1 MPINTVRFSSFN
13 RAALTAVAVATLGLS
28 LQACAPLV
36 VGGVAA
42 TGVMVAV
49 DRRTSGTQLED
60 EAIELKAASQVR
72 DVLGDKGHINFNSFN
87 RQLLLTGEVPTEA
100 DKAKVERV
108 AAQVENVRSV
118 VNELAVLGN
127 SSLTQRSSDTLVS
140 GRVKAAIVDAK
151 DLSIHAFDVITERGT
166 VYLMGRVTQRE
177 ANRVTDVVRS
187 VQGVQR
193 VVRVFEVISEEELAR
208 MQPKQP
214 AKTDQP
220 KAGD

>member
-1 MPINTVRFSSFN
+1 M
-13 RAALTAVAVATLGLS
+13 
-28 LQACAPLV
+28 
-36 VGGVAA
+36 
-42 TGVMVAV
+42 
-49 DRRTSGTQLED
+49 
-60 EAIELKAASQVR
+60 
-72 DVLGDKGHINFNSFN
+72 
-87 RQLLLTGEVPTEA
+87 
-100 DKAKVERV
+100 
-108 AAQVENVRSV
+108 
-118 VNELAVLGN
+118 
-127 SSLTQRSSDTLVS
+127 S

-193 VVRVFEVISEEELAR
+193 VVRLFEVISEEELAR

>member
-1 MPINTVRFSSFN
+1 MPINTVRFFSFN
-13 RAALTAVAVATLGLS
+13 RAVLTAVAVATLGLS

-72 DVLGDKGHINFNSFN
+72 DALGDKGHINFNSFN

-108 AAQVENVRSV
+108 AAGGAGQLQPHPAFVRHAGV
-118 VNELAVLGN
+118 GPGEGRHRGC
-127 SSLTQRSSDTLVS
+127 QGLVHP
-140 GRVKAAIVDAK
+140 RV
-151 DLSIHAFDVITERGT
+151 
-166 VYLMGRVTQRE
+166 
-177 ANRVTDVVRS
+177 
-187 VQGVQR
+187 
-193 VVRVFEVISEEELAR
+193 
-208 MQPKQP
+208 
-214 AKTDQP
+214 
-220 KAGD
+220 

>member
-1 MPINTVRFSSFN
+1 MPINTVRFFSFN
-13 RAALTAVAVATLGLS
+13 RAVLTAVAVATLGLS

-72 DVLGDKGHINFNSFN
+72 DALGDKGHINFNSFN

-140 GRVKAAIVDAK
+140 GRVKAAIVDDK
-151 DLSIHAFDVITERGT
+151 SLSIHAFDVITERGT

>member
-13 RAALTAVAVATLGLS
+13 RAVLTAVAVATLGLS

-60 EAIELKAASQVR
+60 ETIELKAASQVR
-72 DVLGDKGHINFNSFN
+72 DALGDKGHINFNCFN

-100 DKAKVERV
+100 DKAKVERI
-108 AAQVENVRSV
+108 AGQVENVRSV
-118 VNELAVLGN
+118 VNELAVAGN
-127 SSLTQRSSDTLVS
+127 SSLSQRSSDTLVS
-140 GRVKAAIVDAK
+140 GRVKAAIVDDK
-151 DLSIHAFDVITERGT
+151 SLSIHAFDVITERGT

-187 VQGVQR
+187 VSGVQR

-208 MQPKQP
+208 IQPKQP
-214 AKTDQP
+214 AKNDQP
-220 KAGD
+220 KAGN

>member
-1 MPINTVRFSSFN
+1 MPIKTARFSSFN
-13 RAALTAVAVATLGLS
+13 RAVLTAAAVATLGLS

-42 TGVMVAV
+42 TGVMVAA

-60 EAIELKAASQVR
+60 ETIELKAASQVR
-72 DVLGDKGHINFNSFN
+72 DVLGDKGHINFNCFN

-100 DKAKVERV
+100 DKAKVERIV
-108 AAQVENVRSV
+108 GQVENVRSV

-127 SSLTQRSSDTLVS
+127 SSLSQRSSDTLVS
-140 GRVKAAIVDAK
+140 GRVKAAIVDDK
-151 DLSIHAFDVITERGT
+151 SLSIHAFDVITERGT

-187 VQGVQR
+187 VSGVQR

-208 MQPKQP
+208 TQPKP
-214 AKTDQP
+214 AAKNDLS
-220 KAGD
+220 KGGN

>member
-13 RAALTAVAVATLGLS
+13 RAVLTAVAVATLGLS

-72 DVLGDKGHINFNSFN
+72 DALGDKGHINFNSFN

>member
-13 RAALTAVAVATLGLS
+13 RAVLTAVAVATLGLS

-72 DVLGDKGHINFNSFN
+72 DALGDKGHINFNSFN

-140 GRVKAAIVDAK
+140 GRVKAAIVDDK
-151 DLSIHAFDVITERGT
+151 SLSIHAFDVITERGT

>member
-1 MPINTVRFSSFN
+1 MPINTVRFFSFN
-13 RAALTAVAVATLGLS
+13 RAVLTAVAVATLGLS

-72 DVLGDKGHINFNSFN
+72 DALGDKGHINFNSFN

>member
-1 MPINTVRFSSFN
+1 MPINTVRFFSFN
-13 RAALTAVAVATLGLS
+13 RAVLTAVAVATLGLS

-72 DVLGDKGHINFNSFN
+72 DALGDKGHINFNSFN

-108 AAQVENVRSV
+108 VAQVENVRSV

>member
-13 RAALTAVAVATLGLS
+13 RAVLTAAAVATLGLS

-42 TGVMVAV
+42 TGVLVAA

-60 EAIELKAASQVR
+60 ETIELKAAGQVR
-72 DVLGDKGHINFNSFN
+72 DALGDKAHINFNCFN

-100 DKAKVERV
+100 DKAKVERI
-108 AAQVENVRSV
+108 AGQVENVRSV
-118 VNELAVLGN
+118 VNELAVAGN
-127 SSLTQRSSDTLVS
+127 SSLSQRSSDTLVS
-140 GRVKAAIVDAK
+140 GRVKAAIVDDK
-151 DLSIHAFDVITERGT
+151 SLSIHAFDVVTERGT

-187 VQGVQR
+187 VSGVQR

-208 MQPKQP
+208 VQPKP
-214 AKTDQP
+214 AAKSDQP
-220 KAGD
+220 KAGN

>member
-13 RAALTAVAVATLGLS
+13 RAVLTAAAVATLGLS

-42 TGVMVAV
+42 TGVMVAA

-60 EAIELKAASQVR
+60 EAIELKAAGQVR
-72 DVLGDKGHINFNSFN
+72 DVLGDKGHINFNCFN

-100 DKAKVERV
+100 DKAKVERI
-108 AAQVENVRSV
+108 AGQVENVRSV

-140 GRVKAAIVDAK
+140 GRVKAAIVDDK
-151 DLSIHAFDVITERGT
+151 SLSIHAFDVVTERGT

-187 VQGVQR
+187 VSGVQR

-208 MQPKQP
+208 TQPKP
-214 AKTDQP
+214 AAKNDQP
-220 KAGD
+220 KGGN